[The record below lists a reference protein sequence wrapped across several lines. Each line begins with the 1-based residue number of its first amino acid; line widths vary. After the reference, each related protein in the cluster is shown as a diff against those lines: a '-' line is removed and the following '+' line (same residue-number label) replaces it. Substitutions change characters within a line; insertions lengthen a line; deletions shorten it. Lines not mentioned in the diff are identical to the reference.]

1 MNYIDELLAE
11 LSSRLPELEWKIS
24 ALNSSFT
31 SHSLPRGLFRPSP
44 ELSGQACI
52 DEIKWDIQA
61 LSVQPN
67 QRSASYLALKIN
79 QKINVLVA
87 LCQIH
92 SRKNKPEEKVYF
104 GLNMLSTR
112 QQWIQTL
119 ESNIN
124 TLAGQQ
130 QAMAK
135 ALEQM
140 KLNTSNPAILSLQG
154 ELGEVERRLT
164 LAREELNRAVS

>member
-1 MNYIDELLAE
+1 MKLLLAK

-24 ALNSSFT
+24 GLNTSF
-31 SHSLPRGLFRPSP
+31 SAHNLPRGLFRFSI
-44 ELSGQACI
+44 ESTGKACV
-52 DEIKWDIQA
+52 DEVKSDIQA
-61 LSVQPN
+61 LSNQTN
-67 QRSASYLALKIN
+67 QRSASYLALRIN

-104 GLNMLSTR
+104 GLKMLSTR

-119 ESNIN
+119 EHDIN
-124 TLAGQQ
+124 TLTRQKE
-130 QAMAK
+130 AMAK

-140 KLNTSNPAILSLQG
+140 RVSANGSATLSVQG
-154 ELGEVERRLT
+154 ELGEVEKRLT
-164 LAREELNRAVS
+164 LAREALNHAIS

>member
-1 MNYIDELLAE
+1 MNYLDKILSE

-24 ALNSSFT
+24 SLNSSFS
-31 SHSLPRGLFRPSP
+31 SHSLPRGLFRASM
-44 ELSGQACI
+44 ELTGSACVA
-52 DEIKWDIQA
+52 EIKSDIQA
-61 LSVQPN
+61 LSGQKN
-67 QRSASYLALKIN
+67 ERSASYLAVRIQ

-92 SRKNKPEEKVYF
+92 SRKNKSEEKVYF
-104 GLNMLSTR
+104 GLKMLSTR

-119 ESNIN
+119 ETDIN
-124 TLAGQQ
+124 TLSIQH

-140 KLNTSNPAILSLQG
+140 KHSANGSAILSLQS

-164 LAREELNRAVS
+164 LAKEALNHAVS